1 MPGRATF
8 NIELRAAE
16 RSESSVF
23 VNRAF
28 LMVSRVV
35 AGAGL
40 GGWSGVEGLVRDSR
54 TRWNLRFLVSS
65 A

>member
-8 NIELRAAE
+8 KIELRAAE
-16 RSESSVF
+16 RSESSVL

-35 AGAGL
+35 VGDGL

>member
-8 NIELRAAE
+8 KIELRAADS
-16 RSESSVF
+16 SESSVF

-28 LMVSRVV
+28 LIVSRVV

-40 GGWSGVEGLVRDSR
+40 GGWSGVEGFVRDSR
-54 TRWNLRFLVSS
+54 TRWNLRFFVSR

>member
-16 RSESSVF
+16 RSESSVL

-28 LMVSRVV
+28 LIVSRVV

-40 GGWSGVEGLVRDSR
+40 GGWSDVEGLVRDSR
-54 TRWNLRFLVSS
+54 TRWNLRFLVSR